1 MTTLLKA
8 VFFVYSLIANLQT
21 QLQERVGQEEDQT
34 LPHGIP
40 SLAIKVT
47 PSCVKS
53 LSLFLLEF

>member
-1 MTTLLKA
+1 MPTLLKA
-8 VFFVYSLIANLQT
+8 VFFVYSLIANLQA
-21 QLQERVGQEEDQT
+21 QLYERVGQGEDQA

-53 LSLFLLEF
+53 LTLFLLDR